1 MVRRRR
7 RRMMRWYT
15 KLASWIFPERASTQT
30 WLILTFALFIGLAV
44 AAIGIYVTVS
54 VRNDVATATEDLL
67 YRQAERAAAEAEQ
80 ASTEAEL
87 LTSMRAISHLADLH
101 VTMLNA
107 DSVLWDVRSGST
119 ILRDLETAT
128 MQVSPD
134 DPVRFY
140 EVKPRG
146 AERRLYIEMYRP
158 RLGAAIRVGQ
168 PQPMLLTLVE
178 RMQVALVAGMIMAL
192 LLALLGSWVA
202 ASQITTPLLAI
213 RNSARNIASGKFSEK
228 IRVDSRAREMHDLA
242 DSLNR
247 MADSYREKID
257 ELERLAQIQNEFI
270 GNVSH
275 EVKNPIFAVSGYL
288 EALAS
293 DNLSPEIRK
302 RYAEKGLN
310 NLERLNS
317 LFSDLIEIA
326 RLEYREDMLRTSVF
340 DLQELITEVAE
351 VLMPKAESKD
361 IELVFTNR
369 QFFVEADRNRIRQVL
384 INLIDN
390 AIAYSDAGAVRC
402 RIRRHLD
409 KVRIEVVDNGRGIDE
424 EHLDRVF
431 ERFYRVDPD
440 RSRKS
445 GGTGLGLSIV
455 RQIIQAHGEQ
465 IHAESTLG
473 RGSRFWF
480 ELPYAE
486 EPVEAIS

>member
-1 MVRRRR
+1 
-7 RRMMRWYT
+7 MRWYV
-15 KLASWIFPERASTQT
+15 KLASWIFPARASTQT

-44 AAIGIYVTVS
+44 AAIGVYVTVT
-54 VRNDVATATEDLL
+54 VRNDIEAATEDLL
-67 YRQAERAAAEAEQ
+67 YRQAERAAAEVEQ
-80 ASTEAEL
+80 AANETELMA
-87 LTSMRAISHLADLH
+87 SMRAISHLADLH
-101 VTMLNA
+101 VTMLGP
-107 DSVLWDVRSGST
+107 DTVIWDVRSGFS
-119 ILRDLETAT
+119 IQRDAEANV
-128 MQVSPD
+128 MQVSPG
-134 DPVRFY
+134 DPVRFFD
-140 EVKPRG
+140 VTPPG
-146 AERRLYIEMYRP
+146 QPRRLYIEMYRP

-168 PQPMLLTLVE
+168 PEPMLLALVE
-178 RMQVALVAGMIMAL
+178 RMQVALIVGMITAL

-202 ASQITTPLLAI
+202 ANHVTTPLLAI
-213 RNSARNIASGKFSEK
+213 RNSARNIAAGNFSDK
-228 IRVDSRAREMHDLA
+228 IRVDSRAREFHELA
-242 DSLNR
+242 RSLNQ
-247 MADSYREKID
+247 MADSYREKIED
-257 ELERLAQIQNEFI
+257 LERLAQLQNEFI

-293 DNLSPEIRK
+293 ASLTPDVRK

-326 RLEYREDMLRTSVF
+326 RLEYREDLLRTSVF
-340 DLQELITEVAE
+340 DLQELIEEVAE
-351 VLMPKAESKD
+351 VLGPKADAKG
-361 IELVFTNR
+361 IELVHAN
-369 QFFVEADRNRIRQVL
+369 QQIFVEADRNRIRQVL

-424 EHLDRVF
+424 EHLDRLF

-455 RQIIQAHGEQ
+455 KQIIQAHGEH
-465 IHAESTLG
+465 IHVESTLG

-486 EPVEAIS
+486 EPVEVED